1 MRFNHLI
8 VEIQD
13 KIAWISINRPKKLN
27 ALNREVLEELNTLFV
42 ALNNDAAVR
51 IIILT
56 GSGDK
61 AFIAGADI
69 AEFATFDA
77 VEGGAFAQRPTDCF
91 RSNCRNKQ
99 TSNCCHQWICIGRR
113 FRTCLVLSCTHCFE
127 QC

>member
-1 MRFNHLI
+1 MIL
-8 VEIQD
+8 
-13 KIAWISINRPKKLN
+13 P
-27 ALNREVLEELNTLFV
+27 
-42 ALNNDAAVR
+42 R

-77 VEGGAFAQRPTDCF
+77 VEGGAFAQRPTDYF

-99 TSNCCHQWICIGRR
+99 TVIAAING
-113 FRTCLVLSCTHCFE
+113 FALGGGLELALSCQAHCFE